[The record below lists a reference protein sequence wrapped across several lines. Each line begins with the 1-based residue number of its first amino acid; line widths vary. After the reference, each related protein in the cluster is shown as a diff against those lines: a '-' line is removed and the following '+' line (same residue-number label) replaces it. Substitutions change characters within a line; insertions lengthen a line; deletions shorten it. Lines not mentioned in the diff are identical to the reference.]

1 MVVVERG
8 EGRLRMTINLFKDL
22 HETPTRD
29 RILDQVPPI
38 PDDTKTWL
46 GRLTLLYG
54 VPFQYLV
61 PDERMLPAESL
72 RFFYVDPLWMEALL
86 DGALSIGRSQ
96 DVLTLLNK
104 TMAGTYTKEL
114 IDEARKIRP
123 VQQAGPDRTPT
134 LAASPVEGSFQFSGF
149 LLRSEIVAGWRG
161 LTVRAYPT
169 AKGRE
174 AGGALATLRLER
186 LARDV
191 LFGLFEGHLR
201 SLEIIQPL
209 ESLHFREP
217 AKLGFID
224 GERVLDVSGYWKSL
238 NPSPDNDNSASFAVS
253 LLAQPARY
261 TFSIED

>member
-1 MVVVERG
+1 
-8 EGRLRMTINLFKDL
+8 MTRNLFEAL
-22 HETPTRD
+22 HETTTRD
-29 RILDQVPPI
+29 HILDQVPPI

-61 PDERMLPAESL
+61 PDERMLPTESL

-104 TMAGTYTKEL
+104 TMAGTYTEQL
-114 IDEARKIRP
+114 IDEARQIRP
-123 VQQAGPDRTPT
+123 VRQAGPDRTPA
-134 LAASPVEGSFQFSGF
+134 LATSPVEGSFQFSGF

-161 LTVRAYPT
+161 LTIRAYPT
-169 AKGRE
+169 ANGQER
-174 AGGALATLRLER
+174 GGTLATLRLER

-191 LFGLFEGHLR
+191 LFGLFEGHLG

-209 ESLHFREP
+209 ESLHFEKP
-217 AKLGFID
+217 AKPEFID
-224 GERVLDVSGYWKSL
+224 GERVLDVVGYWKSL
-238 NPSPDNDNSASFAVS
+238 HPSPDSDNSASFAVS
-253 LLAQPARY
+253 LLAQPLRY
-261 TFSIED
+261 TFSIAD